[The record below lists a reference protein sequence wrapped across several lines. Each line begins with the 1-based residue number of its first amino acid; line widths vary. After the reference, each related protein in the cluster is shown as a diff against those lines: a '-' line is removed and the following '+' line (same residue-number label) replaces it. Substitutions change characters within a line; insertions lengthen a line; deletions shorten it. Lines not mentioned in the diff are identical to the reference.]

1 MNDATRATVEA
12 LEASIRRLIADNE
25 RLVAE
30 RDAYRDALEDVAD
43 AESLHRARDFAW
55 MVLRQERTRGAA

>member
-25 RLVAE
+25 RLSNACT
-30 RDAYRDALEDVAD
+30 AYRDALEDVAD
-43 AESLHRARDFAW
+43 AESLHRARDLAW
-55 MVLRQERTRGAA
+55 MVLRQENAA